1 MTLLDIITY
10 SLPRLAENQRKIA
23 QFILENPKMY

>member
-10 SLPRLAENQRKIA
+10 SLPRLAETNAKLPNLSLKI
-23 QFILENPKMY
+23 PKMY